1 MADPGSFAAILGP
14 VEYWALAAGFL
25 LLILIGFIILMI
37 LLARWTHGFK
47 ELKARI
53 AGKPLVLFFDDN
65 RTVEWKN
72 IKPDAGIIEDDFYGS
87 YLINEKGTYI
97 DKKTRNIIIPFS
109 TTLAVGAPVRLFK
122 MSDDLQK
129 ILGDEKQVGQ
139 LRVALAKGE
148 LDDEKFDA
156 LKESVNFSYLKS
168 LSNTII
174 PHNITAKVNMEV
186 AKRLKS
192 FGNIN
197 PKQIIIYVILVIGAI
212 GLMALILWLTIGNG
226 QDTTTIIREVA
237 PAVTN
242 ASNVIAG

>member
-1 MADPGSFAAILGP
+1 MAEPSTFASILGP
-14 VEYWALAAGFL
+14 VEYWAGAAAL
-25 LLILIGFIILMI
+25 LLLLVIGFFILMI
-37 LLARWTHGFK
+37 LIGRWTHGFK

-53 AGKPLVLFFDDN
+53 AGKPLILFFDDN

-109 TTLAVGAPVRLFK
+109 TNLAVGSPVRLFK
-122 MSDDLQK
+122 ISDDLQK
-129 ILGDEKQVGQ
+129 ILGDEKQVSA
-139 LRVALAKGE
+139 LRIALAKGE
-148 LDDEKFDA
+148 LDDEKYDA

-174 PHNITAKVNMEV
+174 PHNITAKINMEV

-197 PKQIIIYVILVIGAI
+197 PKQIIIYIILVLGAI

-226 QDTTTIIREVA
+226 QDTTTIIREGA
-237 PAVTN
+237 TAVTN
-242 ASNVIAG
+242 ASNVVAG